1 MPTVIQASPRRAQL
15 IDTRALMQ
23 IRSLEL
29 RARIVAQGFWSGIHR
44 SPYHGFSAEFT
55 EYRQYSPGDDPRYL
69 DWRLYARSDRYYIKK
84 FEDETNLRCHL
95 LLDQSRSM
103 SYGSL
108 DWTKA
113 DYAHTLAA
121 TLAYF
126 LFQQGD
132 AVGLLSFEENVRDY
146 LPARNR
152 PGHLRQLMLSLEK
165 PTAGKSTDLTKPL
178 QRIVELVRKR
188 GLMVLVSDLLAP
200 VEELENQIAQLTAS
214 GHEVIVFRVLDP
226 REVDFDFEDALL
238 FHDAETEKDFFID
251 PGAAR
256 KKYLQRFDEHGGVVL
271 SLCQKL
277 GAQYVPVT
285 TDQPL
290 ERVLSDFLRQ
300 RQRRGKT
307 IRRRENR

>member
-1 MPTVIQASPRRAQL
+1 MPSVIQTSPRRAQL

-55 EYRQYSPGDDPRYL
+55 EYRQYVPGDDTRYL
-69 DWRLYARSDRYYIKK
+69 DWRLYARSDRYYVKK

-103 SYGSL
+103 GFGSL
-108 DWTKA
+108 DWSKA

-132 AVGLLSFEENVRDY
+132 AVGLLSFEENIRDY

-152 PGHLRQLMLSLEK
+152 PGHLRQIMLSLEK
-165 PTAGKSTDLTKPL
+165 EAAGNSTDLTKPL
-178 QRIVELVRKR
+178 KRIVELVNKR
-188 GLMVLVSDLLAP
+188 GLMVLISDLLAP
-200 VEELENQIAQLTAS
+200 VDELENQLGQLTAS

-226 REVDFDFEDALL
+226 REVDFDFEEALL

-251 PGAAR
+251 PRAAQKR
-256 KKYLQRFDEHGGVVL
+256 YLTQFGEHDKVIRT
-271 SLCQKL
+271 LCNKL
-277 GAQYVPVT
+277 GAEYIPVT
-285 TDQPL
+285 SDQPL
-290 ERVLSDFLRQ
+290 EQVLSDFLRQ
-300 RQRRGKT
+300 RRNRGKV